1 MAASQ
6 AGLGALQF
14 DPTTGQLTSVG
25 TGTGIAGYQPFL
37 DQAATDINAASA
49 AAAAGQGAGA
59 GALGQAGTAMDA
71 AQQAAFAGQDAGAQ
85 FMGPQAYQQ
94 FMSPYQQ
101 DVVDTTLASYDQS
114 MAEQQAQLG
123 ASAGSAFGGG
133 RFGVAQGELGAQGAT
148 GIAQTLAG
156 LRQTGF
162 EQARQGAADAL
173 QQQLALGQAA
183 QGQAGQNLAL
193 LGSGLQGQLATSQ
206 AAQQQAAAAGTT
218 LGGIAGLTGA
228 PTATQTAAFTS
239 PFQQQ
244 VIDTTLA
251 EFDRQQAI
259 NEQNIRDQ
267 AAQIGALGAGRTGV
281 QLSEFQSQSGRDRA
295 ALEAQLRQQGFQ
307 QAQAARQQD
316 IQNRFGLAQAQSGLG
331 QFQTGLA
338 QQVPALQRA
347 DVSTLGQVGAAQQ
360 AQRQAVLDLSLIH
373 ISEPTRPY

>member
-1 MAASQ
+1 MAITETRNLPAQ
-6 AGLGALQF
+6 FIEDLGKDYAKQLTATTAIPVDTSKFAPTVAAQDALQ
-14 DPTTGQLTSVG
+14 T
-25 TGTGIAGYQPFL
+25 
-37 DQAATDINAASA
+37 QAAT
-49 AAAAGQGAGA
+49 
-59 GALGQAGTAMDA
+59 LAGT
-71 AQQAAFAGQDAGAQ
+71 G
-85 FMGPQAYQQ
+85 
-94 FMSPYQQ
+94 
-101 DVVDTTLASYDQS
+101 V
-114 MAEQQAQLG
+114 
-123 ASAGSAFGGG
+123 GSFQP
-133 RFGVAQGELGAQGAT
+133 F
-148 GIAQTLAG
+148 I
-156 LRQTGF
+156 
-162 EQARQGAADAL
+162 
-173 QQQLALGQAA
+173 
-183 QGQAGQNLAL
+183 
-193 LGSGLQGQLATSQ
+193 Q

-251 EFDRQQAI
+251 EFDRQRSI

-267 AAQIGALGAGRTGV
+267 ATQLGALGAGRTGV

-338 QQVPALQRA
+338 AQVPQLQRA

-360 AQRQAVLDLSLIH
+360 AQRQAELDAIRQGARTAAY
-373 ISEPTRPY
+373 EPLERLGFFGQGVTGLMGGYPAQYQFQSTPPASPLQTALGLGTGLAGIFGALK

>member
-1 MAASQ
+1 MAVTETRNLPAQ
-6 AGLGALQF
+6 FIEDLGKDYAKQLAATTAIPVDTSKFAPQVAAQDALQ
-14 DPTTGQLTSVG
+14 T
-25 TGTGIAGYQPFL
+25 
-37 DQAATDINAASA
+37 QAAT
-49 AAAAGQGAGA
+49 
-59 GALGQAGTAMDA
+59 LAGT
-71 AQQAAFAGQDAGAQ
+71 G
-85 FMGPQAYQQ
+85 
-94 FMSPYQQ
+94 
-101 DVVDTTLASYDQS
+101 V
-114 MAEQQAQLG
+114 
-123 ASAGSAFGGG
+123 GSFQP
-133 RFGVAQGELGAQGAT
+133 F
-148 GIAQTLAG
+148 I
-156 LRQTGF
+156 
-162 EQARQGAADAL
+162 
-173 QQQLALGQAA
+173 
-183 QGQAGQNLAL
+183 
-193 LGSGLQGQLATSQ
+193 Q

-251 EFDRQQAI
+251 EFDRQRAI

-267 AAQIGALGAGRTGV
+267 AASIGALGAGRTGV

-295 ALEAQLRQQGFQ
+295 ALEAQLRQRGFQ

-360 AQRQAVLDLSLIH
+360 AQRQAVLDAQRQAARTEAF
-373 ISEPTRPY
+373 EPLERLGFFGQGVTGLMGGYPAQYQFQATPPASPLQTALGLGTGIAGIFGALR